1 MKNNMLVCITFVS
14 VFSFNCFPQI
24 VQADTNN
31 KKAIDNL
38 INAKTGTTTS
48 TVKTVKTVKTYRV
61 VETVNL
67 KFGGHTT
74 TYEVPDPKLIN
85 TFDLGPNN
93 TRVITILYNTVE
105 QNNKVVTPIYT
116 PIEPKNEVKT
126 PIYTPVEQTTEVK
139 TPTYTKVEPINTI
152 QSKNTDP
159 SKTSLGTK
167 ATIDSPKKMGDYAYI
182 DVIKTYERVTEKGYK
197 SIFMLKK
204 VCNAY
209 FFNDEMEK
217 AAKCYAELFALTTD
231 LEPEY
236 YYRYAIS
243 LKAIGEDKKASENLK
258 IYNQLSG
265 NTIK

>member
-1 MKNNMLVCITFVS
+1 MKKKILVYITLVN
-14 VFSFNCFPQI
+14 VFSFNCFAQI
-24 VQADTNN
+24 VQVDTSN
-31 KKAIDNL
+31 KKAIDNQ
-38 INAKTGTTTS
+38 INAKTGTMTS
-48 TVKTVKTVKTYRV
+48 SVKTVKTVKTYRV

-74 TYEVPDPKLIN
+74 TYDVPDPKLIN
-85 TFDLGPNN
+85 TYDLGPNN
-93 TRVITILYNTVE
+93 TRVITILYKDVE
-105 QNNKVVTPIYT
+105 QNTEVVTPVY
-116 PIEPKNEVKT
+116 V
-126 PIYTPVEQTTEVK
+126 PVEKKIEVAA
-139 TPTYTKVEPINTI
+139 PTFTKMEPINTI
-152 QSKNTDP
+152 QAKNID
-159 SKTSLGTK
+159 SLKTRLNVK

-182 DVIKTYERVTEKGYK
+182 DVIKTYARVTEKGYK

-209 FFNDEMEK
+209 FFNDELEK